1 MSVYTDSTGLWNY
14 TLNGGNATIGDG
26 SWNGGSATT
35 LGTSLSGAI
44 TIPSTLGGYPVTGIG
59 LAAFYYC
66 TSLTSIDLS
75 GTQVTNIGQYAF
87 SYCTSLETIINI
99 PDSVTTHTRQS
110 FGCWKLFDM

>member
-44 TIPSTLGGYPVTGIG
+44 TIP
-59 LAAFYYC
+59 C
-66 TSLTSIDLS
+66 WRLS
-75 GTQVTNIGQYAF
+75 ENFTKGH
-87 SYCTSLETIINI
+87 C
-99 PDSVTTHTRQS
+99 QS
-110 FGCWKLFDM
+110 H